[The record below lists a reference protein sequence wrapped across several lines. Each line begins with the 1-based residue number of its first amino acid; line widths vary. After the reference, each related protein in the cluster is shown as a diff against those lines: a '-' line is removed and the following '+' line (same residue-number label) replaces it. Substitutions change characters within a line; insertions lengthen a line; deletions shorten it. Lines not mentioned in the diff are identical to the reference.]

1 MLELGQGKP
10 PADNIIRSDA
20 FAVLHDYT
28 VVANKLMVKGEVCIK
43 FVYSSNDNEAAPEV
57 MEYAVPFNEMLDCDG
72 ITENCIFNI
81 QLNVAGMEAQI
92 KNDYSGDQTYFD
104 VQVKVFANAAAYQNS
119 DITMV
124 TDAYSKQFELNI
136 SSKQKNIDNVI
147 EFISDTDIHKGSL
160 ALDDIPVSKIIDIW
174 NEMSTVSADYS
185 NAQINY
191 KGKFNVCILALNTE
205 GKPVYFERLIDF
217 DYARPYQAKEDNIK
231 CSATM
236 YVAGISYRITGS
248 GIDLK
253 AELRLSAGVYSQYSL
268 KVITDVSADET
279 KPRAQDK
286 SAALSIYYADAG
298 ESLWNIAREYCTS
311 VNAIKLENDLTGEF
325 VENRGMLLIPM

>member
-1 MLELGQGKP
+1 
-10 PADNIIRSDA
+10 
-20 FAVLHDYT
+20 
-28 VVANKLMVKGEVCIK
+28 
-43 FVYSSNDNEAAPEV
+43 
-57 MEYAVPFNEMLDCDG
+57 
-72 ITENCIFNI
+72 
-81 QLNVAGMEAQI
+81 
-92 KNDYSGDQTYFD
+92 
-104 VQVKVFANAAAYQNS
+104 
-119 DITMV
+119 
-124 TDAYSKQFELNI
+124 
-136 SSKQKNIDNVI
+136 
-147 EFISDTDIHKGSL
+147 
-160 ALDDIPVSKIIDIW
+160 
-174 NEMSTVSADYS
+174 
-185 NAQINY
+185 
-191 KGKFNVCILALNTE
+191 
-205 GKPVYFERLIDF
+205 
-217 DYARPYQAKEDNIK
+217 
-231 CSATM
+231 M